1 MLNIVLGLDGVIVII
16 ELDEYIDLSVLLDGI
31 YVQVVVYFDYFSY
44 VLVMCK
50 VLLCMISWVYY
61 FYFDY

>member
-44 VLVMCK
+44 VLVMWK
-50 VLLCMISWVYY
+50 VLLRMISWMYY
-61 FYFDY
+61 FYLDY